1 MVGNGHKTLSRAIK
15 MILPPNNIQTS
26 SFLRVSGAGLSIAVH
41 VNNQWHIVRISA
53 GFFENFNAR
62 TTTGRTVGVDIFQFY
77 DLLAPHM
84 KCNSCFTII
93 VDNEGSTSDRIWV
106 WYQDGRM
113 YTTQSIETVGI
124 PNGADQGINVLELEA
139 TDHRY
144 INFSRR
150 VLRRFFN
157 KCYHEVMHV
166 QPQLRAGPSDE
177 LRLRVTHQEIRAEAP
192 GLVQTYSSLAGHYN
206 MHETAR
212 DVDVVGD
219 DEEIIV
225 QFPQATGW
233 FIRPARRAESIRV
246 HLGSVRPLEFR
257 FANCS
262 VYFI

>member
-1 MVGNGHKTLSRAIK
+1 MVGNGHRTLSRAIK

-62 TTTGRTVGVDIFQFY
+62 TTAGRTVGMDIFQFY
-77 DLLAPHM
+77 NLLAPHM
-84 KCNSCFTII
+84 KRNSRFTLI
-93 VDNEGSTSDRIWV
+93 VDNEGSTSDRIRV
-106 WYQDGRM
+106 RYQAGRM
-113 YTTQSIETVGI
+113 YTIQSIETVGI

-144 INFSRR
+144 INFSSSR
-150 VLRRFFN
+150 VLHRFFK
-157 KCYHEVMHV
+157 KCYREMKL

-177 LRLRVTHQEIRAEAP
+177 LRLRVTHQEIRAEAL

-206 MHETAR
+206 MHDPAS

-219 DEEIIV
+219 DDEIIV
-225 QFPQATGW
+225 QFPQAIGW
-233 FIRPARRAESIRV
+233 FMLPARRAESIRV
-246 HLGSVRPLEFR
+246 HFGLVRPLEFR